1 MSEQTPKWLNGV
13 YFTPPRTE
21 GKRKGLLKWKADE
34 ESIEKFC
41 ITLQHMAEW
50 ARSTNRKY
58 LKIDLYEGKEGQY
71 GPQIDFT
78 RSEWLSDNEVAGG
91 QGKPPGQP
99 AQPNSQPSGEPT
111 AAKVGWSAK
120 TGWDANG

>member
-1 MSEQTPKWLNGV
+1 MSDQTPKWLNGC
-13 YFTPPRTE
+13 YFTPPKSE
-21 GKRKGLLKWKADE
+21 GKRKGGLKWKSDE

-41 ITLQHMAEW
+41 TTLRQMAAW

-78 RSEWLSDNEVAGG
+78 RSEWLSDSEIAQG
-91 QGKPPGQP
+91 QGKPGANAPETDY
-99 AQPNSQPSGEPT
+99 QPSGEPT
-111 AAKVGWSAK
+111 AAKVAWGAKSGWN
-120 TGWDANG
+120 TNG

>member
-1 MSEQTPKWLNGV
+1 MDKTPKWLNGV
-13 YFTPPRTE
+13 YFTPPRQE

-41 ITLQHMAEW
+41 ITLQQMAEW

-78 RSEWLSDNEVAGG
+78 RSEWLSDNEIAGG
-91 QGKPPGQP
+91 QGNASGE
-99 AQPNSQPSGEPT
+99 ANTNSQPSGEPT

>member
-1 MSEQTPKWLNGV
+1 MSEQIPKWLNGV
-13 YFTPPRTE
+13 YFTPPRKE

-41 ITLQHMAEW
+41 ITLQQMAAW

-78 RSEWLSDNEVAGG
+78 RSDWLSDNELAAG
-91 QGKPPGQP
+91 QGESGPSGLKD
-99 AQPNSQPSGEPT
+99 SQPSGEPT
-111 AAKVGWSAK
+111 AAKVAWGAK